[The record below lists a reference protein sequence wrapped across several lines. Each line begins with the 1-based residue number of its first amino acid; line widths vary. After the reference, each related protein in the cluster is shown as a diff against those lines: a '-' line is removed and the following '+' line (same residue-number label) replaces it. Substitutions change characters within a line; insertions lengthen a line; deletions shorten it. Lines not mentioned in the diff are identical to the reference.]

1 MKAIPL
7 KKKKQTKGKGGAWRA
22 LVRMETQGVSQPSNL
37 KQVAVAYRKIKQ
49 EDGQRYREL
58 LRLGRLATMSG
69 KKCSDAKRTSF
80 GLRYKQFV
88 HAKKHL
94 HIQHLAAQIQGL
106 TADGRAR
113 HMLQYVRDQDATPD
127 EAMKLCKAI
136 ERHWG
141 KMKIQKEVQ
150 QKAMVEE
157 FGKDNEKL
165 KEVFQQC
172 MPDANPADFVAIPS
186 PFSVCFQA
194 KLESSMQSAVQ
205 TCAWA
210 CDHKSSEL
218 SMALQTEWQQWH
230 KVIFHDE
237 CPLVRRNRTLGLFAL
252 KLGFASAVEMASYY
266 TNSEQEPRI
275 T

>member
-141 KMKIQKEVQ
+141 KMKIQKECSRKPWWRSLEKTMRSSRRSSSNVCQMLTQLTLLPFLHPSLCAFRQSWRALCNQ
-150 QKAMVEE
+150 QFRHVL
-157 FGKDNEKL
+157 GH
-165 KEVFQQC
+165 V
-172 MPDANPADFVAIPS
+172 ITS
-186 PFSVCFQA
+186 PVSSVW
-194 KLESSMQSAVQ
+194 LYRQSGSNG
-205 TCAWA
+205 TS
-210 CDHKSSEL
+210 DL
-218 SMALQTEWQQWH
+218 
-230 KVIFHDE
+230 
-237 CPLVRRNRTLGLFAL
+237 P
-252 KLGFASAVEMASYY
+252 
-266 TNSEQEPRI
+266 
-275 T
+275 